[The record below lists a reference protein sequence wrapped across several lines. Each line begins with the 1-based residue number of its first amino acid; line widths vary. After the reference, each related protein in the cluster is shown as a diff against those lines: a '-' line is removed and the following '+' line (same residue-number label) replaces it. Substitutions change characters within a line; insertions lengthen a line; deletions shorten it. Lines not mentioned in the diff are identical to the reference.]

1 MKINEFK
8 IKTNGVCNSKSI
20 VQGDK
25 YRISILTESLMR
37 LEYNENGIFEDRAT
51 QTVVNRNFSEV
62 SFEVKETED
71 LLVVYTKYLEVR
83 YDKKE
88 FTPHG
93 LSIRVTGTNG
103 AGNART

>member
-8 IKTNGVCNSKSI
+8 IKTNGVCNPKSI

-51 QTVVNRNFSEV
+51 QTVVNRNFPEV

-83 YDKKE
+83 YDK
-88 FTPHG
+88 
-93 LSIRVTGTNG
+93 
-103 AGNART
+103 